1 MAIHVI
7 NKINSRLR
15 FLYRQNRYLSF
26 PLRRLLCNAMIQPFF
41 DYACNAWYPNINT
54 KLKTRLP
61 AAQNKCIRFCL
72 KLDDRFRLKSK
83 EFERINW
90 LPVQERISQ
99 CAVCNVYKF
108 FSKHSPDYF
117 EELFF
122 PTEETAIRT
131 RSSFQKLKIPR
142 RKTNIGLKSLSYTG
156 PSLWNNLNENLKRS
170 SSINDFKHKIKEFYF
185 EELKKTKHES

>member
-1 MAIHVI
+1 
-7 NKINSRLR
+7 
-15 FLYRQNRYLSF
+15 
-26 PLRRLLCNAMIQPFF
+26 MIQPFF
-41 DYACNAWYPNINT
+41 DYACNAWYPNINK
-54 KLKTRLP
+54 KLKTRLQ

-72 KLDDRFRLKSK
+72 KLNDRFRLKSK

-142 RKTNIGLKSLSYTG
+142 RKTNRAKVFIVYWPLFMEQPKQKS
-156 PSLWNNLNENLKRS
+156 E
-170 SSINDFKHKIKEFYF
+170 KI
-185 EELKKTKHES
+185 

>member
-1 MAIHVI
+1 MGRSELLWKLQCYHAIFWVY
-7 NKINSRLR
+7 SPV
-15 FLYRQNRYLSF
+15 YS
-26 PLRRLLCNAMIQPFF
+26 
-41 DYACNAWYPNINT
+41 
-54 KLKTRLP
+54 
-61 AAQNKCIRFCL
+61 
-72 KLDDRFRLKSK
+72 S
-83 EFERINW
+83 W

-122 PTEETAIRT
+122 PTEENVRT

-142 RKTNIGLKSLSYTG
+142 RKTNIGQKSLSYTG

-170 SSINDFKHKIKEFYF
+170 SSINDFKHKIKEFCF
-185 EELKKTKHES
+185 EELKDRQIRISSLKSFPYLLFNITYILFSRDHNENKAFKALFCVIPAITSQLVFNFFN

>member
-1 MAIHVI
+1 MEYVFNKVVGLQLSCEYCEIFKKSFFLKISGGGVI
-7 NKINSRLR
+7 D
-15 FLYRQNRYLSF
+15 YL
-26 PLRRLLCNAMIQPFF
+26 
-41 DYACNAWYPNINT
+41 
-54 KLKTRLP
+54 LKTRLQ

-90 LPVQERISQ
+90 LPVQDRISQ

-122 PTEETAIRT
+122 PTEEAAIRT

-170 SSINDFKHKIKEFYF
+170 SSINDFKHKIKRVLFRRS
-185 EELKKTKHES
+185 KKKHEI

>member
-1 MAIHVI
+1 M
-7 NKINSRLR
+7 
-15 FLYRQNRYLSF
+15 
-26 PLRRLLCNAMIQPFF
+26 
-41 DYACNAWYPNINT
+41 
-54 KLKTRLP
+54 
-61 AAQNKCIRFCL
+61 
-72 KLDDRFRLKSK
+72 DDRFRLKSK

-99 CAVCNVYKF
+99 CALCNVYKS

-122 PTEETAIRT
+122 PTEETDIRA

-142 RKTNIGLKSLSYTG
+142 PKTNIGLKSLSYTD

-185 EELKKTKHES
+185 EELKKNKT

>member
-1 MAIHVI
+1 M
-7 NKINSRLR
+7 
-15 FLYRQNRYLSF
+15 
-26 PLRRLLCNAMIQPFF
+26 
-41 DYACNAWYPNINT
+41 
-54 KLKTRLP
+54 
-61 AAQNKCIRFCL
+61 
-72 KLDDRFRLKSK
+72 LKSK
-83 EFERINW
+83 EFKRINW

-108 FSKHSPDYF
+108 FSKHSPGYF

-142 RKTNIGLKSLSYTG
+142 HKTNIGLKSLPYTG

-170 SSINDFKHKIKEFYF
+170 SSINDFKHKIKVLFRRI
-185 EELKKTKHES
+185 KKTKKHES

>member
-1 MAIHVI
+1 ML
-7 NKINSRLR
+7 NCFMKRLR
-15 FLYRQNRYLSF
+15 DKIKNNFSAK
-26 PLRRLLCNAMIQPFF
+26 CNTMIQPFF
-41 DYACNAWYPNINT
+41 DYACNTWYPNINK
-54 KLKTRLP
+54 KLKTLLQ
-61 AAQNKCIRFCL
+61 AAQNKCVRFCL

-131 RSSFQKLKIPR
+131 RSSFQKLKIPWC
-142 RKTNIGLKSLSYTG
+142 KTNIGLKSLSYTG
-156 PSLWNNLNENLKRS
+156 PSLWNNLHENLKRS
-170 SSINDFKHKIKEFYF
+170 SSINDFKHKIKGKRVLFWRI
-185 EELKKTKHES
+185 KKKKNMNLNKRP